1 MIAGSARWNK
11 KGRHIWTINFVDIAN
26 ITDVKKVINT
36 SVKTGN
42 QGSLIRTPHHSR
54 DAAIFRLKNILLVY
68 CEFLQDETDTKK
80 CEEAGNVKWVM
91 KPVLK
96 KN

>member
-1 MIAGSARWNK
+1 M
-11 KGRHIWTINFVDIAN
+11 DIAN